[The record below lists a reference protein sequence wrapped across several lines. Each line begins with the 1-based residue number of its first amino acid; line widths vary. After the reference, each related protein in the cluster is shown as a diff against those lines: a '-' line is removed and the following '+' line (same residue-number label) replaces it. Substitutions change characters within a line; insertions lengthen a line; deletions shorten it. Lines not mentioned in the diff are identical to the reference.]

1 MAHNEFGPPSL
12 IVCDIDGTLVGDDNL
27 IGPMTRAALERAIAA
42 GVTVLPATG
51 RPPRWLAE
59 IIDQLPP
66 LPYAVCANGAVLY
79 DISHDR
85 ILHSTTLDAP
95 TLAWLADAAHQQ
107 LPGCGLAAERAGNS
121 AHDAATAPF
130 VATTDYRHAWL
141 NPDHVELSEQDLIS
155 QPAVKMLVRCPGM
168 PSAEMADR
176 MLPLVGSVAD
186 LTYSTDN
193 GLIELAAPGV
203 SKAAGLRI
211 LAEIANLPTDSVI
224 AFGDMPNDVAM
235 LQWAGYGV
243 AMGDAHPAAKAA
255 AEEVTASVADDGV
268 GRVLSR
274 WF

>member
-1 MAHNEFGPPSL
+1 VPRTVFGPPSL

-27 IGPMTRAALERAIAA
+27 IGRRTREALERAIAA
-42 GVTVLPATG
+42 GIIVVPATG

-79 DISHDR
+79 DISQDR
-85 ILHSTTLDAP
+85 ILHSITLDAA
-95 TLAWLADAAHQQ
+95 TLAWLAGVAHEQ

-141 NPDHVELSEQDLIS
+141 NPDHVELSERDLIS

-168 PSAEMADR
+168 PSAAMAER
-176 MLPLVGSVAD
+176 MRPIVGAVAD
-186 LTYSTDN
+186 LTFSTDN

-203 SKAAGLRI
+203 SKAAGFQL

-235 LQWAGYGV
+235 LQWAGRGV
-243 AMGDAHPAAKAA
+243 AMGDAHPDAKAA
-255 AEEVTASVADDGV
+255 ADEITTSVEDDGV
-268 GRVLSR
+268 GRVLAR